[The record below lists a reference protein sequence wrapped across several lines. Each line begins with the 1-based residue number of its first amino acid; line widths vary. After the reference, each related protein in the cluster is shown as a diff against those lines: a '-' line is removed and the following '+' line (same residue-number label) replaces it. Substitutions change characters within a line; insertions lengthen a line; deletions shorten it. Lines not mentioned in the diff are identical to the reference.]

1 LTHGTEAG
9 FVSGSLHS
17 RRRRRAISW
26 LVLVCTLF
34 SQAALAAVP
43 CLSPDA
49 RATDAFAAMPE
60 GCDDAPP
67 STLCLA
73 HCVAADQTSGHPEVA
88 LALPAPA
95 TLAEAPTPVLAPSVP
110 PAAFTHRALTCGPPP
125 YLRLCSLLL

>member
-1 LTHGTEAG
+1 
-9 FVSGSLHS
+9 V
-17 RRRRRAISW
+17 
-26 LVLVCTLF
+26 VLACALF

-73 HCVAADQTSGHPEVA
+73 HCVAADQTSGHPEVGLALSAPANLAVA
-88 LALPAPA
+88 LA
-95 TLAEAPTPVLAPSVP
+95 PVLAPSIP
-110 PAAFTHRALTCGPPP
+110 PAGFTYRALTCGPPP